1 MNLLQA
7 TWAWLTDPTH
17 WNGIDGIPTRLGEH
31 LHLSFESV
39 AIGALI
45 ALPVGVV
52 LGHYGRF
59 GNLAINISNVGRA
72 VPSFGIVV
80 IAFQVFGL
88 GDTPIIIALTALA
101 IPPMVTNSYVAMTEV
116 DADIKEAARGMGY
129 RELAQVLRVELPLA
143 VPLIMAGVR
152 TSAVQVVAT
161 ATLAA
166 LVAGG
171 GFGRYIVDGLARSD
185 NARLLAGALLVALLA
200 LGTEGSLAVVQ
211 RLLVPR
217 GIRLL
222 KAPAVH
228 RATTMKVA

>member
-1 MNLLQA
+1 MNLFQA
-7 TWAWLTDPTH
+7 TLQWLRDPAH
-17 WNGIDGIPTRLGEH
+17 WQGIDGIPTRLAEQI
-31 LHLSFESV
+31 HLSVESV

-45 ALPVGVV
+45 ALPVGIV

-72 VPSFGIVV
+72 VPSFGILV

-88 GDTPIIIALTALA
+88 GDLPIVIALTALA
-101 IPPMVTNSYVAMTEV
+101 VPPMVTNSYVALREV
-116 DADIKEAARGMGY
+116 DPDVKDAARGMGY
-129 RELAQVLRVELPLA
+129 RELAQLLRVELPLA

-166 LVAGG
+166 LIAGG
-171 GFGRYIVDGLARSD
+171 GLGRYIVDGLARSD
-185 NARLLAGALLVALLA
+185 NPRTLAGALLVAALALATELLLA
-200 LGTEGSLAVVQ
+200 GLQ
-211 RLLVPR
+211 RALVPR

-222 KAPAVH
+222 TARAGQ
-228 RATTMKVA
+228 RATTFKTA

>member
-1 MNLLQA
+1 MSTIGDVIRWFLDSA
-7 TWAWLTDPTH
+7 H
-17 WNGIDGIPTRLGEH
+17 WSGSEGIPIRLTQH
-31 LHLSFESV
+31 IQLSAESV
-39 AIGALI
+39 VIGVLI
-45 ALPVGVV
+45 ALPAGIL

-59 GNLAINISNVGRA
+59 GNVAINISNVGRA
-72 VPSFGIVV
+72 VPSFGILVLAV
-80 IAFQVFGL
+80 QLFGL
-88 GDTPIIIALTALA
+88 GDLPIIISLTALA
-101 IPPMVTNSYVAMTEV
+101 IPPMVTNTYVALREV

-166 LVAGG
+166 LIAGG
-171 GFGRYIVDGLARSD
+171 GLGRYVIDGLAQQ
-185 NARLLAGALLVALLA
+185 NYAMLVAGAILVALLA
-200 LGTEGSLAVVQ
+200 LATELALAAAE

-222 KAPAVH
+222 RAPAAQ
-228 RATTMKVA
+228 RATTFKVA

>member
-1 MNLLQA
+1 MGFLGSV
-7 TWAWLTDPTH
+7 WRWFSDPTH
-17 WNGIDGIPTRLGEH
+17 WSGTDGIPQRLVEH
-31 LHLSFESV
+31 VQLSAESV

-45 ALPVGVV
+45 ALPIGVA

-72 VPSFGIVV
+72 LPSFGVLV

-88 GDTPIIIALTALA
+88 GDFPIVLSLTALA
-101 IPPMVTNSYVAMTEV
+101 IPPMLTNSYVALREV
-116 DADIKEAARGMGY
+116 DPDVKDAARGMGY
-129 RELAQVLRVELPLA
+129 RELARLVRVELPLA
-143 VPLIMAGVR
+143 VPLVMAGVR

-166 LVAGG
+166 LISGG
-171 GFGRYIVDGLARSD
+171 GFGRYIIDGLAQQD
-185 NARLLAGALLVALLA
+185 FTKLFAGALLVALLA
-200 LGTEGSLAVVQ
+200 MATELSLSGLQ

-222 KAPAVH
+222 KAPVSY
-228 RATTMKVA
+228 RTTTFKTA

>member
-7 TWAWLTDPTH
+7 TWQWITDPAH
-17 WNGIDGIPTRLGEH
+17 WHGNDGIPTRLGEH
-31 LHLSFESV
+31 VHLSLESV

-45 ALPVGVV
+45 ALPVGIV

-59 GNLAINISNVGRA
+59 GNLAINVSNVGRA
-72 VPSFGIVV
+72 VPSFGILV

-88 GDTPIIIALTALA
+88 GDLPIIIALTALA
-101 IPPMVTNSYVAMTEV
+101 IPPMVTNSYVALREV
-116 DADIKEAARGMGY
+116 DPDIKEAARGMGY

-166 LVAGG
+166 LIAGG

-185 NARLLAGALLVALLA
+185 NPRLLAGALLVAALA
-200 LGTEGSLAVVQ
+200 LATELSLAGLQ
-211 RLLVPR
+211 RVLVPK

-222 KAPAVH
+222 KAPSLQ
-228 RATTMKVA
+228 RAATLKVA

>member
-1 MNLLQA
+1 MSTITGVIRWFL
-7 TWAWLTDPTH
+7 DPAH
-17 WNGIDGIPTRLGEH
+17 WSGSEGIPIRLAQH
-31 LHLSFESV
+31 VQLSAESV

-45 ALPVGVV
+45 ALPAGIL

-59 GNLAINISNVGRA
+59 GTLAINISNVGRA
-72 VPSFGIVV
+72 VPSFGILV
-80 IAFQVFGL
+80 ITVQLFGL
-88 GDTPIIIALTALA
+88 GDLPIIISLTALA
-101 IPPMVTNSYVAMTEV
+101 IPPMVTNTYVALREV

-129 RELAQVLRVELPLA
+129 REFAQILRVELPLA

-166 LVAGG
+166 LIAGG
-171 GFGRYIVDGLARSD
+171 GFGRYVIDGLSQQNYAM
-185 NARLLAGALLVALLA
+185 LVAGAILVALLA
-200 LGTEGSLAVVQ
+200 LATELALAAAE

-222 KAPAVH
+222 RAPMAQ
-228 RATTMKVA
+228 RATTFKVA

>member
-1 MNLLQA
+1 MSISDLWQ
-7 TWAWLTDPTH
+7 WLVDPAN
-17 WNGIDGIPTRLGEH
+17 WQGSDGIPTRLGEQVH
-31 LHLSFESV
+31 VSV
-39 AIGALI
+39 EAMLIGAAI
-45 ALPVGVV
+45 ALPLGIT

-72 VPSFGIVV
+72 VPSFGIIV
-80 IAFQVFGL
+80 IAFLALGL
-88 GDTPIIIALTALA
+88 GDWPIVLALTALA
-101 IPPMVTNSYVAMTEV
+101 IPPMVTNSYVAMREV

-166 LVAGG
+166 VVAGG

-185 NARLLAGALLVALLA
+185 YPRLVAGALLVATLA
-200 LGTEGSLAVVQ
+200 LATELVLAGLQ
-211 RLLVPR
+211 WLLVPR

-222 KAPAVH
+222 SAPVSH
-228 RATTMKVA
+228 RVTTAKVA

>member
-1 MNLLQA
+1 MNILQQ
-7 TWAWLTDPTH
+7 TWGWFTDPAN
-17 WNGIDGIPTRLGEH
+17 WQGSNGIPTRLGEH

-39 AIGALI
+39 LIGALI
-45 ALPVGVV
+45 ALPIGIV

-72 VPSFGIVV
+72 IPSFGILV

-88 GDTPIIIALTALA
+88 GDLPIILALTALA
-101 IPPMVTNSYVAMTEV
+101 IPPMVTNSYVALREV
-116 DADIKEAARGMGY
+116 DPDIREAARGMGY

-166 LVAGG
+166 LIAGG
-171 GFGRYIVDGLARSD
+171 GFGRYIVDGLATQHYWVTF
-185 NARLLAGALLVALLA
+185 AGALLVAALA
-200 LGTEGSLAVVQ
+200 LATEMSLSGLERA
-211 RLLVPR
+211 LVPR

-222 KAPAVH
+222 AAPVMR
-228 RATTMKVA
+228 RATTFKVA

>member
-1 MNLLQA
+1 MGFLGSVWQ
-7 TWAWLTDPTH
+7 WFSDPSH
-17 WNGIDGIPTRLGEH
+17 WTGADGIPQRLVEH
-31 LHLSFESV
+31 VQLSAESV

-45 ALPVGVV
+45 ALPIGIA

-72 VPSFGIVV
+72 VPSFGIIV
-80 IAFQVFGL
+80 IAFLALGL
-88 GDTPIIIALTALA
+88 GDWPIVLALTALA
-101 IPPMVTNSYVAMTEV
+101 IPPMVTNSYVAMREV

-166 LVAGG
+166 VVAGG
-171 GFGRYIVDGLARSD
+171 GIGRYIVDGLARSD
-185 NARLLAGALLVALLA
+185 YPRLVAGALLVASLALATELLLA
-200 LGTEGSLAVVQ
+200 GLQ

-222 KAPAVH
+222 SAPVSH
-228 RATTMKVA
+228 RVTAAKVA